1 MSATDSPTQHALD
14 MDEARS
20 KVLQAVTP
28 CIEKETVNLSHATG
42 RTCAADLLARHD
54 IPHFRNSAMDGY
66 AVRHDAIE
74 VGVAMPVV
82 GVSLAGHPFSTPIE
96 NNQAVR
102 ITTGAQIPPGADT
115 IVIQENTS
123 SDDTMVTINKQP
135 QRGQHNRHP
144 GDDIKKDQ
152 LLVRA
157 GQNIC
162 VATVGLLAGQG
173 YQSIDVTRQPRIGLF
188 STGDELCD
196 AGTDLA
202 NGQIYDSNRI
212 TLATMLRRAG
222 ADVTDLGI
230 VRDNRS
236 SVEQALN
243 HQNQFDFVISSGGVS
258 VGEAD
263 FIKSALE
270 DNAELLFWKIAMKPG
285 KPLVS
290 ARLKSG
296 AMYFG
301 LPGNPVSSM
310 VTCAYFV
317 IPAIQKF
324 AALPHDPPPRIPA
337 TTLDTLAKE
346 AGRFEFQRGIAS
358 KADNQGYTVRST
370 GLQDSH
376 VLSSM
381 SAANCFIC
389 LPRESTGVAKG
400 NTVEIILF
408 SSTPGLY

>member
-1 MSATDSPTQHALD
+1 M
-14 MDEARS
+14 
-20 KVLQAVTP
+20 
-28 CIEKETVNLSHATG
+28 
-42 RTCAADLLARHD
+42 
-54 IPHFRNSAMDGY
+54 
-66 AVRHDAIE
+66 
-74 VGVAMPVV
+74 
-82 GVSLAGHPFSTPIE
+82 
-96 NNQAVR
+96 
-102 ITTGAQIPPGADT
+102 
-115 IVIQENTS
+115 
-123 SDDTMVTINKQP
+123 
-135 QRGQHNRHP
+135 
-144 GDDIKKDQ
+144 
-152 LLVRA
+152 LVRA

-173 YQSIDVTRQPRIGLF
+173 YQSVDVTRQPRIGLF

-324 AALPHDPPPRIPA
+324 AALPHDLPPRIPA

-358 KADNQGYTVRST
+358 KADNQGYIVRST